1 MAFAVTN
8 TGNVKTRVTTRLF
21 GSAPDISV
29 TPKNTA
35 PVSTSGGGVVFK
47 PGQYVIFPGTSLAS
61 SINFGSQTVS
71 VGSSGVSIKVTFM
84 FMSNNTSGVASD
96 NQRLVD
102 FNTAASGVDNLILTK
117 VAGTNNLMFAY
128 RNGSGTQQSVTTSGF
143 AFETGVV
150 YTVVAIYD
158 PSVGSTGQLS
168 IYAASGNRV
177 GITPLATST
186 PSVKASNTFTY
197 TSTYI
202 GRSSYTT
209 DQPLIAQIYSLGV
222 YKRVLGLSETIAPN
236 VSFVNAP
243 YFTGFLQSSKLN
255 VAYMPATPKY
265 TIALWVH
272 WIGGTNF
279 VSTDALALGTNGTAF
294 VGFHNAIP
302 FTIGGTIVQ
311 NTWQH
316 VAIAYATG
324 SMRLFINGVKVVTTS
339 VPVYTASGIGQV
351 VIGNGWK
358 GYLDDFRIYPASLPD
373 KACADL
379 YSYETALTS
388 DTPITANNYV
398 CQDIGIQFG
407 SNVFPTTTSPG
418 TGELF
423 PFGPIVFRQTTRL
436 GRNVVTP
443 WFLPSK
449 YFIISPYRIAEDYSL
464 AFWYYAINL
473 TGSSVTYVLLNMP
486 TLSLVKAGANFTL
499 AHTGSPAFTLATGL
513 AVDNQWQHIVVTY
526 ETDYNV
532 ASLFINGVNVAS
544 DVAGGTSPY
553 SSSIPLTLAANMTGS
568 LDDLRLYN
576 GRLTDTDCLL
586 LYNAERGLPSDASL
600 PAVIFGQPDFTL
612 NFGEETIAPL
622 TDVGFGRYAVTKI
635 GAVTIRSLARNGQNV
650 NTPFLLNGL
659 KYLRVAYN
667 LRTDFS
673 VALWIYPT
681 ATSPCIFIDTTGI
694 TFGIVSGNYVL
705 NNTVIASVSPFP
717 IDTWTHVTL
726 TYLGDF
732 NTSNLFVDGTQIATN
747 VVVSG
752 AAAYIPNL
760 STPVTFGASFS
771 GSLDSIRVYTG
782 ILTATEV
789 SSLYAYELAVAPD
802 PVIAPI
808 VFTNPDMA
816 INFGTGIIPAVS
828 DVYPQ
833 DGTVM
838 LDSARL
844 GIPNIAPIENAPTFT
859 SSNVQFIASSSQYI
873 NTGPVLWNVETIGF
887 TIVADVIFTG
897 LEEYYEGVYCAQRM
911 SGGTT
916 IDSGNAGNFMLMR
929 SGRSQTFIFRM
940 YDDIGRAYQVYTPY
954 LAQNRRYII
963 VCTFDPTVENGLM
976 SISLDG
982 TVVGT
987 LANLLTGPFSDDT
1000 YANNCIG
1007 CLFPGAYYPANIDMY
1022 KLAVF
1027 NRVVTP
1033 RELNTIVF
1041 GTPYVITDLVGLRI
1055 DSINFEYTNG
1065 VVYIPFESSVTDVI
1079 SNTVI
1084 TRQANPV
1091 TFTSGIVGQCA
1102 IFGGN
1107 TSAGALPQQYYTMP
1121 NVFTGYPLSIAFR
1134 FKPLLTTYTGHIF
1147 NITDG
1152 AGTSCFNVTY
1162 DGVGL
1167 SIATSTSLNS
1177 GVLIVG
1183 EWIHVAITVDASYT
1197 SRMYINGAQVS
1208 QQAGS
1213 FNMSTFAT
1221 TIVIGGNATLPPTN
1235 GFNGMIDEI
1244 RMFQRAL
1251 LPSEVSTQYETV
1263 TPINTWTRNAPFWP
1277 GSFVKK
1283 EFIPTFNFGQFGYS
1297 VALSGDHTTIVVGAP
1312 EASRAF
1318 VYDIETETLLAELP
1332 SVAGSFGNSV
1342 ATNYD
1347 GTVCVVGAPTYNGGA
1362 GYAAVFDTAS
1372 GTVLNVLT
1380 GAGNQFGFTVSMS
1393 EDGSRVLVGTPGVGG
1408 SGGYATVFSGAGYA
1422 TTASLASGAAQWAT
1436 RIGGTGADIGTGI
1449 SVDSAGNSYVTGYYN
1464 SSPVTIY
1471 NADTTTF
1478 GTLANSANYDAYI
1491 VKYNTSGTAQWTT
1504 RIGGTNIDIGNGI
1517 SVDSAGNSYVTGQYL
1532 SNPVTIYN
1540 AGGSTFGTLANS
1552 GSNDAFIVKYNTSGT
1567 AQWATRIGG
1576 TGSDTGTGISVD
1588 SAGNSYITGNYTSSP
1603 VTIYN
1608 ADTTTFGTLANS
1620 GADDAYIVKY
1630 NTSGTA
1636 QWATHIGGT
1645 STDLGYGISVDS
1657 AGNSYV
1663 TGYYGSNPVTIY
1675 NADTTTFGTLA
1686 NSANYDAYI
1695 VKYNTSGAAQWTTR
1709 IAGSS
1714 FDQGINISVDVSG
1727 NSYVTGY
1734 YNSSPVT
1741 IYNAGGSTFGT
1752 LANSGADDAFI
1763 VKYNTS
1769 GTAQWTTRIGGTG
1782 SDTGNGIS
1790 VDVSGNVYV
1799 TGHYLS
1805 SPVTIYNA
1813 DTTTFGTL
1821 ANSGADDAY
1830 IVKYNTSGTAQW
1842 ATHIG
1847 GTSSDLGHA
1856 ISVDVSGNVY
1866 VTGSYLSSPLTIYNA
1881 GGSTFGTLA
1890 NSGSTDAFIVKYA
1903 SLPTGDGSYYG
1914 HTVSL
1919 SGDGTTAYVSA
1930 PNDGDGVVRAF
1941 SSSGTFL
1948 NTITR
1953 ASGTY
1958 GYFGFSVSTNSTGT
1972 RVIIGAPTANNNTGF
1987 AGVYSSDGA
1996 LISTPTNVVGLYSQF
2011 GFAVAISG
2019 DGLSVFVG
2027 TPFGNVNI
2035 LRSGYAALFNAG
2047 TGTLT
2052 KQIEQTTFSFFG
2064 VSGGVSY
2071 DGSYGIVGGAGP
2083 ANTPFVIKGSVL
2095 VFNTNQRVDTSYY
2108 LQGDYTV
2115 AGWSR
2120 YKAGTIV
2127 FSSSEVQI
2135 STDGTRYIGVHNG
2148 TKFGVPDIVTWP
2160 VSVFVTIVIGTTA
2173 TTITKT
2179 SGGSAW
2185 NGLARTTQSYPYTA
2199 YMTATP
2205 SDTTSVMAF
2214 GLSTATSVATPSLNY
2229 AWLFSG
2235 SAAII
2240 FENGTSYAGYGVY
2253 TTSTV
2258 FQVTYD
2264 STKVSYYKDGELQ
2277 RTTVRAPGLALYG
2290 QANMYTIGSAFKGVD
2305 FGYNFSRIE
2314 FDKWQHIAYTYL
2326 GDYNISNIYVNGQLQ
2341 AYIAVSPPNVNITG
2355 PYVIGL
2361 EWQGY
2366 IDDVRTYS
2374 RVMSP
2379 DQILAMYTYEST
2391 LPPEPTPLSYSIPK
2405 MALNFGTAD
2414 VESITSIG
2422 SFAITITGAI
2432 AGQDSTRL
2440 QKSVTTPYFSS
2451 LSKYLTVTAKS
2462 TTPSLVNPGSVIL
2475 SSNYTLAD
2483 EQTFRVPQTNRN
2495 ARNIQ
2500 WQYTG
2505 VPRGLIVSSQT
2516 DFGITFKIFKGTT
2529 IPNETFLSIKAINPV
2544 NLSSSVVSFS
2554 VSVTD
2559 GIAIGG
2565 DLVTDISGRRIHIFT
2580 SPSSTLTMLAT
2591 GSVDM
2596 LLVAGGGG
2604 AGGGYAGG
2612 GGGAGGLIFRGAE
2625 TVAAG
2630 SYSVTV
2636 GLGGSGSYGA
2646 APPSSGRNTA
2656 IGSLFTA
2663 IGGGA
2668 GGADQTQL
2676 GGVIV
2681 AARTGGSG
2689 GGGSAN
2695 AVPAGNGTAG
2705 QGYKGGTAATSGN
2718 SAGGGGG
2725 AGGVGGSKTVIITSE
2740 AGQFAQF
2747 GFASAIS
2754 ADSTKLLVGAPYAS
2768 SGAGYAGLFNTE
2780 TGLVIRTFASTA
2792 GAGARFGS
2800 SVGISSDGSRVIVG
2814 ASPASSG
2821 AGYAAVFDGTN
2832 GALIATLV
2840 GAGNQFGFSVAISGD
2855 GTTAIAGTPGVDG
2868 LNGYVN
2874 VYTGATYATVTPVAY
2889 TPSGDEYFG
2898 HSVSVT
2904 DDGSLVLVGGPNK
2917 SSGSG
2922 YAAAFDTSTG
2932 IFFREFTS
2940 QAGAFG
2946 YFGFSVAISADATT
2960 VIVGAP
2966 TSNVNAGYAA
2976 TYVVATGIIK
2986 SSMTNVPLG
2995 SSQFGYAVG
3004 LNNDGSVAI
3013 VSAPLAPAT
3022 LYGDQGGYAA
3032 LILASSGVVIRT
3044 FSTEYPMTGASVSI
3058 SNDSVSAVGAAV
3070 VDMFPYQI
3078 DGGVSIYF

>member
-21 GSAPDISV
+21 GSAPDILV

-35 PVSTSGGGVVFK
+35 PASSTGGGVVFK
-47 PGQYVIFPGTSLAS
+47 PGQYVTFPGTGLTSAS
-61 SINFGSQTVS
+61 GPYIDFGAQTVS
-71 VGSSGVSIKVTFM
+71 LGSSGVSIKVTFM
-84 FMSNNTSGVASD
+84 FTAYNTSGVASD

-102 FNTAASGVDNLILTK
+102 FSTAPNGVNNLILTK

-128 RNGSGTQQSVTTSGF
+128 RNGSGTQQSVTTTGF

-150 YTVVAIYD
+150 YTVVAIYN
-158 PSVGSTGQLS
+158 PNIGSTGQLT

-177 GITPLATST
+177 GVSPLVTST
-186 PSVKASNTFTY
+186 PSVKATSSFTY

-202 GRSSYTT
+202 GRSSYST
-209 DQPLIAQIYSLGV
+209 DQSLIAQIYSLGV
-222 YKRVLGLSETIAPN
+222 YKRILGLSETIAPN
-236 VSFVNAP
+236 VAFVNAP
-243 YFTGFLQSSKLN
+243 YFTGYLQSSQLG

-272 WIGGTNF
+272 WLSGTNF
-279 VSTDALALGTNGTAF
+279 VSTDALTLGTNGTAF
-294 VGFHNAIP
+294 VGYHNALP

-316 VAIAYATG
+316 VTIAYSAG
-324 SMRLFINGVKVVTTS
+324 SMRLFVNGVKVVTTT
-339 VPVYTASGIGQV
+339 VPTYRASGIGQV

-358 GYLDDFRIYPASLPD
+358 GYLDDFRMYPAALSD
-373 KACADL
+373 KACTDL

-418 TGELF
+418 SGELF
-423 PFGPIVFRQTTRL
+423 PFGPIVSRQTTRL

-443 WFLPSK
+443 WFLPTK
-449 YFIISPYRIAEDYSL
+449 YVIVSPYRIAEDYSI
-464 AFWYYAINL
+464 AFWHYSINMS
-473 TGSSVTYVLLNMP
+473 GSSVTNILFNTP
-486 TLSLVKAGANFTL
+486 TLSLVKVGANFTL
-499 AHTGSPAFTLATGL
+499 AHTGSPPFTLATGVG
-513 AVDNQWQHIVVTY
+513 VDNQWQHIVVTY

-532 ASLFINGVNVAS
+532 ASLFVNGVNVAR

-553 SSSIPLTLAANMTGS
+553 AVSTPLTLAPNMTGS
-568 LDDLRLYN
+568 LDDIRMYN

-586 LYNAERGLPSDASL
+586 LYNAERGLPND
-600 PAVIFGQPDFTL
+600 PALTPTTFGQPDFTL
-612 NFGEETIAPL
+612 NFGEETVAPL
-622 TDVGFGRYAVTKI
+622 TDTGFGRYAVTKI
-635 GAVTIRSLARNGQNV
+635 GAVTIRSLTRNAQNV

-667 LRTDFS
+667 LKTDFS

-681 ATSPCIFIDTTGI
+681 ATSPCFFIDTPGI
-694 TFGIVSGNYVL
+694 TFGVDSGNYVL
-705 NNTVIASVSPFP
+705 NNTVIASASPFSL
-717 IDTWTHVTL
+717 DTWTHVTL

-732 NTSNLFVDGTQIATN
+732 NTSNLFVNGTQVATN
-747 VVVSG
+747 IAVTG
-752 AAAYIPNL
+752 AASYLPNL
-760 STPVTFGASFS
+760 TSPVTFGGSFT
-771 GSLDSIRVYTG
+771 GSLDSIRVYAG

-808 VFTNPDMA
+808 IFTNPDMA
-816 INFGTGIIPAVS
+816 INFGTGVIPAVS
-828 DVYPQ
+828 DLYPQ
-833 DGTVM
+833 DGTLI
-838 LDSARL
+838 LDSDRQ
-844 GIPNIAPIENAPTFT
+844 GIPNIALIDNAPTFT
-859 SSNVQFIASSSQYI
+859 TSNVEFIASSSQYI
-873 NTGPVLWNVETIGF
+873 NTGPVLWNIRTVGITL
-887 TIVADVIFTG
+887 VADVVFTG
-897 LEEYYEGVYCAQRM
+897 LEEYYEGVFCAQRT

-916 IDSGNAGNFMLMR
+916 IDTGNAGNFMLMR
-929 SGRSQTFIFRM
+929 SGRTQTFIFRM
-940 YDDIGRAYQVYTPY
+940 YDDIGNAYQVYSPY
-954 LAQNRRYII
+954 IVQNRRYRI
-963 VCTFDPTVENGLM
+963 VCAFDPTVGNGTM
-976 SISLDG
+976 TISLDG
-982 TVVGT
+982 TIVDT
-987 LANLLTGPFSDDT
+987 RANVLDGPFSDDT

-1007 CLFPGAYYPANIDMY
+1007 CLFPGAYYPANMDMY

-1041 GTPYVITDLVGLRI
+1041 GTPYAISDLVGLRI
-1055 DSINFEYTNG
+1055 DSIKFEYTNG
-1065 VVYIPFESSVTDVI
+1065 VIYIPFESSVTDVI

-1091 TFTSGIVGQCA
+1091 TFTDGIVGQCA
-1102 IFGGN
+1102 LFSGN

-1134 FKPLLTTYTGHIF
+1134 FKPLLTSYAGHIF

-1152 AGTSCFNVTY
+1152 AGASCFNVTY
-1162 DGVGL
+1162 NSTVG
-1167 SIATSTSLNS
+1167 SVATSTGLDS
-1177 GVLIVG
+1177 GLVVIG
-1183 EWIHVAITVDASYT
+1183 EWIHVCITVDVSYT

-1208 QQAGS
+1208 QQSGS
-1213 FNMSTFAT
+1213 YNMSTFAS
-1221 TIVIGGNATLPPTN
+1221 TIVVGGNATLPPTN
-1235 GFNGMIDEI
+1235 GFNGYIDEI
-1244 RMFQRAL
+1244 RMFPRAL
-1251 LPSEVSTQYETV
+1251 LPSEISTQYETV

-1277 GSFVKK
+1277 GTFVKK
-1283 EFIPTFNFGQFGYS
+1283 EFVPTFSLGQFGYS
-1297 VALSGDHTTIVVGAP
+1297 VALSGDHTTVVIGAP

-1318 VYDIETETLLAELP
+1318 VYAVDTETLISELAG
-1332 SVAGSFGNSV
+1332 VAGSFGNSV
-1342 ATNYD
+1342 AINYD
-1347 GTVCVVGAPTYNGGA
+1347 GTVCVVGAPTYNSGA
-1362 GYAAVFDTAS
+1362 GYAAVFDTAT
-1372 GTVLNVLT
+1372 GTVVNVLA

-1393 EDGSRVLVGTPGVGG
+1393 EDGGKVLVGTPGVGG

-1422 TTASLASGAAQWAT
+1422 TTASLA
-1436 RIGGTGADIGTGI
+1436 GTG
-1449 SVDSAGNSYVTGYYN
+1449 
-1464 SSPVTIY
+1464 
-1471 NADTTTF
+1471 
-1478 GTLANSANYDAYI
+1478 
-1491 VKYNTSGTAQWTT
+1491 
-1504 RIGGTNIDIGNGI
+1504 
-1517 SVDSAGNSYVTGQYL
+1517 
-1532 SNPVTIYN
+1532 
-1540 AGGSTFGTLANS
+1540 
-1552 GSNDAFIVKYNTSGT
+1552 
-1567 AQWATRIGG
+1567 
-1576 TGSDTGTGISVD
+1576 
-1588 SAGNSYITGNYTSSP
+1588 
-1603 VTIYN
+1603 
-1608 ADTTTFGTLANS
+1608 
-1620 GADDAYIVKY
+1620 
-1630 NTSGTA
+1630 
-1636 QWATHIGGT
+1636 
-1645 STDLGYGISVDS
+1645 
-1657 AGNSYV
+1657 
-1663 TGYYGSNPVTIY
+1663 
-1675 NADTTTFGTLA
+1675 
-1686 NSANYDAYI
+1686 
-1695 VKYNTSGAAQWTTR
+1695 
-1709 IAGSS
+1709 
-1714 FDQGINISVDVSG
+1714 
-1727 NSYVTGY
+1727 
-1734 YNSSPVT
+1734 
-1741 IYNAGGSTFGT
+1741 
-1752 LANSGADDAFI
+1752 
-1763 VKYNTS
+1763 
-1769 GTAQWTTRIGGTG
+1769 
-1782 SDTGNGIS
+1782 
-1790 VDVSGNVYV
+1790 
-1799 TGHYLS
+1799 
-1805 SPVTIYNA
+1805 
-1813 DTTTFGTL
+1813 
-1821 ANSGADDAY
+1821 
-1830 IVKYNTSGTAQW
+1830 
-1842 ATHIG
+1842 
-1847 GTSSDLGHA
+1847 
-1856 ISVDVSGNVY
+1856 
-1866 VTGSYLSSPLTIYNA
+1866 
-1881 GGSTFGTLA
+1881 
-1890 NSGSTDAFIVKYA
+1890 
-1903 SLPTGDGSYYG
+1903 GSYYG

-1919 SGDGTTAYVSA
+1919 SGDGTKAFVSA

-1972 RVIIGAPTANNNTGF
+1972 RVAIGAPTANNNTGF
-1987 AGVYSSDGA
+1987 VGVYSSAGA
-1996 LISTPTNVVGLYSQF
+1996 LISRPTNVVGSYSQF
-2011 GFAVAISG
+2011 GFTVALSG
-2019 DGLSVFVG
+2019 NGLSVMVG
-2027 TPFGNVNI
+2027 TPFGNVNV

-2047 TGTLT
+2047 TGTLV

-2083 ANTPFVIKGSVL
+2083 SNTPFVIGGSVL

-2120 YKAGTIV
+2120 YIAGTVI
-2127 FSSSEVQI
+2127 FSTSEVQI
-2135 STDGTRYIGVHNG
+2135 STDGTRYFGTHNG
-2148 TKFGVPDIVTWP
+2148 VKFGAPDVITWP
-2160 VSVFVTIVIGTTA
+2160 VSVFVTVAIGAT

-2179 SGGSAW
+2179 GGGSAW
-2185 NGLARTTQSYPYTA
+2185 NGLARTTQSYPLTA

-2205 SDTTSVMAF
+2205 GDTTSVMAF
-2214 GLSTATSVATPSLNY
+2214 GLSTATSVATPSLDY

-2277 RTTVRAPGLALYG
+2277 RTTIRAPGLALYG
-2290 QANMYTIGSAFKGVD
+2290 QANMYTFSSSFTNVD
-2305 FGYNFSRIE
+2305 FGYNFSRIA
-2314 FDKWQHIAYTYL
+2314 FDTWQHITFTYL

-2341 AYIAVSPPNVNITG
+2341 AYIGASPPNINITG
-2355 PYVIGL
+2355 PYVLGL

-2374 RVMSP
+2374 RVMAP

-2391 LPPEPTPLSYSIPK
+2391 LPPEPTPLSYTLPE

-2422 SFAITITGAI
+2422 SYAVTLTGAI
-2432 AGQDSTRL
+2432 VGHDSTRL
-2440 QKSVTTPYFSS
+2440 QKSVATPYFSP
-2451 LSKYLTVTAKS
+2451 LTKYLTVTSKS

-2483 EQTFRVPQTNRN
+2483 EQTFTVRQTNRN
-2495 ARNIQ
+2495 AAGIQ

-2505 VPRGLIVSSQT
+2505 VPQGLIVSSQT

-2529 IPNETFLSIKAINPV
+2529 IPNTTFISVKAINPV

-2565 DLVTDISGRRIHIFT
+2565 DLVADINGHRIHIFT

-2596 LLVAGGGG
+2596 LLVGGGGG

-2612 GGGAGGLIFRGAE
+2612 GGGAGGLIYRSAE
-2625 TVAAG
+2625 TVGVG

-2636 GLGGSGSYGA
+2636 GLGGRGSYGA
-2646 APPSSGRNTA
+2646 APPSSGGNTVL
-2656 IGSLFTA
+2656 GSLFTA

-2676 GGVIV
+2676 GGAIV
-2681 AARTGGSG
+2681 AARPGGSG
-2689 GGGSAN
+2689 GGGSTN
-2695 AVPAGNGTAG
+2695 AVGAGLGTAG
-2705 QGYKGGTAATSGN
+2705 QGYQGGTAATSGN

-2725 AGGVGGSKTVIITSE
+2725 AGGAGGSKTVIITSG

-2754 ADSTKLLVGAPYAS
+2754 QDSTKLLVGAPYAS

-2780 TGLVIRTFASTA
+2780 TGIVIRTFTSTA
-2792 GAGARFGS
+2792 GAGAQFGS

-2814 ASPASSG
+2814 ASTASSG
-2821 AGYAAVFDGTN
+2821 AGYAAVFNGTT

-2840 GAGNQFGFSVAISGD
+2840 GAGSQFGFSVAMSGD

-2868 LNGYVN
+2868 LNGYVK

-2889 TPSGDEYFG
+2889 TPVGDEYFG

-2904 DDGSLVLVGGPNK
+2904 NDGGLVLVGAPNK

-2922 YAAAFDTSTG
+2922 YAAAFVTSSG
-2932 IFFREFTS
+2932 IFYREFNS
-2940 QAGAFG
+2940 QAGTFAYFG
-2946 YFGFSVAISADATT
+2946 YSVAISADAGT

-2966 TSNVNAGYAA
+2966 TAGGNAGYAA
-2976 TYVVATGIIK
+2976 TYDVPTAIIQ
-2986 SSMTNVPLG
+2986 SAMTNIPAG
-2995 SSQFGYAVG
+2995 TSQFGYAVG
-3004 LNNDGSVAI
+3004 LNDTGSIAI

-3022 LYGDQGGYAA
+3022 AYGDQGGYAA
-3032 LILASSGVVIRT
+3032 LMLASNGAMLRT
-3044 FSTEYPMTGASVSI
+3044 FASEYPMTGASVSI
-3058 SNDSVSAVGAAV
+3058 SNNFVSAVGAGGNNLV
-3070 VDMFPYQI
+3070 PFFM

>member
-84 FMSNNTSGVASD
+84 FMSNNTSSIAVD

-102 FNTAASGVDNLILTK
+102 FNTGASGVNNLILTK

-150 YTVVAIYD
+150 YTVVAIYN
-158 PSVGSTGQLS
+158 PNIGATGQLT

-186 PSVKASNTFTY
+186 PSVKATSSFTY
-197 TSTYI
+197 TNTYI
-202 GRSSYTT
+202 GRSSYTA

-243 YFTGFLQSSKLN
+243 YFTGFLQSSQLG
-255 VAYMPATPKY
+255 VTYMPTTPKY

-294 VGFHNAIP
+294 VGFHNAIS

-316 VAIAYATG
+316 VAIAYAAG

-339 VPVYTASGIGQV
+339 VPLYRASGIGKV

-379 YSYETALTS
+379 FSYETALTS

-407 SNVFPTTTSPG
+407 SNVFPATTSPG
-418 TGELF
+418 SGELF

-464 AFWYYAINL
+464 AFWYYAINM
-473 TGSSVTYVLLNMP
+473 TGSPVTYVLLNMP

-532 ASLFINGVNVAS
+532 ASLFINGVNVVS

-553 SSSIPLTLAANMTGS
+553 STSIPLTLAANMTGS
-568 LDDLRLYN
+568 LDDIRMYN

-600 PAVIFGQPDFTL
+600 PPVIFGQPDFTL

-622 TDVGFGRYAVTKI
+622 TDTGFGRYAVTKI

-681 ATSPCIFIDTTGI
+681 STSPCIFIDTTGI

-717 IDTWTHVTL
+717 IDIWTHVTL

-752 AAAYIPNL
+752 AASYIPNL

-789 SSLYAYELAVAPD
+789 SSLFAYELAVAPD

-808 VFTNPDMA
+808 VFTDPDMA

-833 DGTVM
+833 DGTLI
-838 LDSARL
+838 LDSSRL

-859 SSNVQFIASSSQYI
+859 SSNVQFLASSSQYI
-873 NTGPVLWNVETIGF
+873 NTGPVLWNVETIGI

-897 LEEYYEGVYCAQRM
+897 LEEYYEGVYCAQRS

-963 VCTFDPTVENGLM
+963 VCAFDPTVENGLM

-982 TVVGT
+982 TIVGT
-987 LANLLTGPFSDDT
+987 LANVLNGPFSDDT

-1033 RELNTIVF
+1033 AELDTIVF
-1041 GTPYVITDLVGLRI
+1041 GTPYAISDLVGLRI

-1177 GVLIVG
+1177 GVVLVG
-1183 EWIHVAITVDASYT
+1183 AWIHVAITVDASYT
-1197 SRMYINGAQVS
+1197 SRMYINGVQVS

-1235 GFNGMIDEI
+1235 GFNGMMDEI

-1251 LPSEVSTQYETV
+1251 SPSEVSTQYETV

-1283 EFIPTFNFGQFGYS
+1283 EFAPTFNLGQFGYS

-1347 GTVCVVGAPTYNGGA
+1347 GTVCVIGAPTYNNGA
-1362 GYAAVFDTAS
+1362 GYAAVFDTAT
-1372 GTVLNVLT
+1372 GAVLNVLT
-1380 GAGNQFGFTVSMS
+1380 GAGSQFGFTVSMS

-1422 TTASLASGAAQWAT
+1422 TTASLAGSG
-1436 RIGGTGADIGTGI
+1436 
-1449 SVDSAGNSYVTGYYN
+1449 
-1464 SSPVTIY
+1464 
-1471 NADTTTF
+1471 
-1478 GTLANSANYDAYI
+1478 
-1491 VKYNTSGTAQWTT
+1491 
-1504 RIGGTNIDIGNGI
+1504 
-1517 SVDSAGNSYVTGQYL
+1517 
-1532 SNPVTIYN
+1532 
-1540 AGGSTFGTLANS
+1540 
-1552 GSNDAFIVKYNTSGT
+1552 
-1567 AQWATRIGG
+1567 
-1576 TGSDTGTGISVD
+1576 
-1588 SAGNSYITGNYTSSP
+1588 
-1603 VTIYN
+1603 
-1608 ADTTTFGTLANS
+1608 
-1620 GADDAYIVKY
+1620 
-1630 NTSGTA
+1630 
-1636 QWATHIGGT
+1636 
-1645 STDLGYGISVDS
+1645 
-1657 AGNSYV
+1657 
-1663 TGYYGSNPVTIY
+1663 
-1675 NADTTTFGTLA
+1675 
-1686 NSANYDAYI
+1686 
-1695 VKYNTSGAAQWTTR
+1695 
-1709 IAGSS
+1709 
-1714 FDQGINISVDVSG
+1714 
-1727 NSYVTGY
+1727 
-1734 YNSSPVT
+1734 
-1741 IYNAGGSTFGT
+1741 
-1752 LANSGADDAFI
+1752 
-1763 VKYNTS
+1763 
-1769 GTAQWTTRIGGTG
+1769 
-1782 SDTGNGIS
+1782 
-1790 VDVSGNVYV
+1790 
-1799 TGHYLS
+1799 
-1805 SPVTIYNA
+1805 
-1813 DTTTFGTL
+1813 
-1821 ANSGADDAY
+1821 
-1830 IVKYNTSGTAQW
+1830 
-1842 ATHIG
+1842 
-1847 GTSSDLGHA
+1847 
-1856 ISVDVSGNVY
+1856 
-1866 VTGSYLSSPLTIYNA
+1866 
-1881 GGSTFGTLA
+1881 
-1890 NSGSTDAFIVKYA
+1890 
-1903 SLPTGDGSYYG
+1903 GSYYG

-1941 SSSGTFL
+1941 LSDGTFL

-1958 GYFGFSVSTNSTGT
+1958 GYFGFSVATNSTGT

-2083 ANTPFVIKGSVL
+2083 SNTPFVIKGSVL
-2095 VFNTNQRVDTSYY
+2095 VFNTNQRVDTAYY

-2120 YKAGTIV
+2120 YKAGTII

-2148 TKFGVPDIVTWP
+2148 IKFGIPDVITWP

-2185 NGLARTTQSYPYTA
+2185 NGLARTAQSYAYTA

-2214 GLSTATSVATPSLNY
+2214 GLSTATSVATPSLDY
-2229 AWLFSG
+2229 GWLFSG

-2305 FGYNFSRIE
+2305 FGFNFSRIE

-2341 AYIAVSPPNVNITG
+2341 AYIGVSPPNVNITG
-2355 PYVIGL
+2355 PYVLGL

-2374 RVMSP
+2374 RVMAP

-2432 AGQDSTRL
+2432 AGQDSSRL

-2451 LSKYLTVTAKS
+2451 LTKYLTVTAKS

-2505 VPRGLIVSSQT
+2505 VPQGLIVSSQT

-2591 GSVDM
+2591 GTVDM

-2630 SYSVTV
+2630 TYGVTV

-2656 IGSLFTA
+2656 LGALFTA

-2695 AVPAGNGTAG
+2695 AVAAGLGTVG
-2705 QGYKGGTAATSGN
+2705 QGNKGGTAATSGN

-2747 GFASAIS
+2747 GFASAIT

-2780 TGLVIRTFASTA
+2780 TGIVIRTFASTA

-2855 GTTAIAGTPGVDG
+2855 GTTAIAGTPGVNG

-2874 VYTGATYATVTPVAY
+2874 VYTGATYATVTPVGY
-2889 TPSGDEYFG
+2889 TPVGDEYFG

-2946 YFGFSVAISADATT
+2946 YFGYSVAISADATT

-2976 TYVVATGIIK
+2976 TYVVASGIIK
-2986 SSMTNVPLG
+2986 SPMTNVPLG
-2995 SSQFGYAVG
+2995 ASQFGYAVG
-3004 LNNDGSVAI
+3004 LSNDGSIAI
-3013 VSAPLAPAT
+3013 VGAPLAQAT

-3058 SNDSVSAVGAAV
+3058 SNDSVSAVGGAV

>member
-35 PVSTSGGGVVFK
+35 PVSTSGGGVLFK

-71 VGSSGVSIKVTFM
+71 VGLSGVSIKCTFM
-84 FMSNNTSGVASD
+84 FTANNTSSVASD

-102 FNTAASGVDNLILTK
+102 FNTAASGVNNLILTK

-168 IYAASGNRV
+168 IYVASGNRV
-177 GITPLATST
+177 GITPLVTST
-186 PSVKASNTFTY
+186 PSVKATSSFTY
-197 TSTYI
+197 TNTYI
-202 GRSSYTT
+202 GRSSYTA

-236 VSFVNAP
+236 VAFVNAP
-243 YFTGFLQSSKLN
+243 YFTGYLQSSQLG
-255 VAYMPATPKY
+255 VAYMPTTPKY

-272 WIGGTNF
+272 WLSGTNF

-294 VGFHNAIP
+294 VGYHNAIS

-316 VAIAYATG
+316 VTIAYAAG
-324 SMRLFINGVKVVTTS
+324 SMRLFVNGVKVVTTS
-339 VPVYTASGIGQV
+339 VPAYTASGTSQV

-358 GYLDDFRIYPASLPD
+358 GYLDDFRIYPASLSD
-373 KACADL
+373 KACTDL

-418 TGELF
+418 AGELF

-443 WFLPSK
+443 WFLPTK
-449 YFIISPYRIAEDYSL
+449 YIIVSPYRIALDHSI
-464 AFWYYAINL
+464 AFWHYAINM
-473 TGSSVTYVLLNMP
+473 TGSPVTNVLLNTP

-499 AHTGSPAFTLATGL
+499 AHTGSPAFTLAAGVG
-513 AVDNQWQHIVVTY
+513 VDNQWQHIVVTY
-526 ETDYNV
+526 EADYNT
-532 ASLFINGVNVAS
+532 ASLFVNGVNVVR

-553 SSSIPLTLAANMTGS
+553 AVSTPLTLAPNMTGS
-568 LDDLRLYN
+568 LDDIRMYN

-586 LYNAERGLPSDASL
+586 LYNAERGLPSDATL
-600 PAVIFGQPDFTL
+600 PPVIFGQPDFTL
-612 NFGEETIAPL
+612 NFGEETVPVL
-622 TDVGFGRYAVTKI
+622 TDTGFGRYAVTKT
-635 GAVTIRSLARNGQNV
+635 GAVTIRSLIRNGQNV

-673 VALWIYPT
+673 VAVWIYPT
-681 ATSPCIFIDTTGI
+681 ATSPCFFIDTPGI
-694 TFGIVSGNYVL
+694 TFGIDAGNYIL
-705 NNTVIASVSPFP
+705 NNTILASASPFP
-717 IDTWTHVTL
+717 LDIWTHVTL

-732 NTSNLFVDGTQIATN
+732 NTSNLFVDGTQVATN

-752 AAAYIPNL
+752 AASYLPNL
-760 STPVTFGASFS
+760 TSPVTFGATFS

-789 SSLYAYELAVAPD
+789 SALYAYELAVAPD

-833 DGTVM
+833 DGTVI

-844 GIPNIAPIENAPTFT
+844 GIPNIAPIDNAPTFT

-873 NTGPVLWNVETIGF
+873 NTGPVLWNVETVGF

-897 LEEYYEGVYCAQRM
+897 LEEYYEGVFCAQRT

-916 IDSGNAGNFMLMR
+916 IDVGNAGNFMLMR
-929 SGRSQTFIFRM
+929 SGRTQTFIFRM

-954 LAQNRRYII
+954 LVQNRRYII
-963 VCTFDPTVENGLM
+963 VCAFDPTVENGLM
-976 SISLDG
+976 TMSLDG
-982 TVVGT
+982 TIVAT
-987 LANLLTGPFSDDT
+987 LANVLDGPFSDDT

-1041 GTPYVITDLVGLRI
+1041 GTPYAISDLVGLRI

-1079 SNTVI
+1079 SNIVI

-1091 TFTSGIVGQCA
+1091 TFTDGIVGQCA

-1134 FKPLLTTYTGHIF
+1134 FKPLFTSYTGHIF

-1152 AGTSCFNVTY
+1152 AGTSCFSVTY
-1162 DGVGL
+1162 NGAVGNIL
-1167 SIATSTSLNS
+1167 TSTGLDS
-1177 GVLIVG
+1177 GVVG
-1183 EWIHVAITVDASYT
+1183 IGVWIHVCITVDVSYT
-1197 SRMYINGAQVS
+1197 SRMYIDGVQVS

-1213 FNMSTFAT
+1213 YNMSTFAS

-1235 GFNGMIDEI
+1235 GFNGYMDEI
-1244 RMFQRAL
+1244 RMFRRAL
-1251 LPSEVSTQYETV
+1251 LSSEVSTQYETV

-1283 EFIPTFNFGQFGYS
+1283 EFVPTFSLGQFGYS
-1297 VALSGDHTTIVVGAP
+1297 VALSGDHTTIIVGAP

-1318 VYDIETETLLAELP
+1318 VYDVETETLLAELP

-1362 GYAAVFDTAS
+1362 GYAAVFDT
-1372 GTVLNVLT
+1372 GTGAVVNVLT

-1393 EDGSRVLVGTPGVGG
+1393 EDGGKVLVGTPGVGG

-1422 TTASLASGAAQWAT
+1422 TTASLA
-1436 RIGGTGADIGTGI
+1436 GTG
-1449 SVDSAGNSYVTGYYN
+1449 
-1464 SSPVTIY
+1464 
-1471 NADTTTF
+1471 
-1478 GTLANSANYDAYI
+1478 
-1491 VKYNTSGTAQWTT
+1491 
-1504 RIGGTNIDIGNGI
+1504 
-1517 SVDSAGNSYVTGQYL
+1517 
-1532 SNPVTIYN
+1532 
-1540 AGGSTFGTLANS
+1540 
-1552 GSNDAFIVKYNTSGT
+1552 
-1567 AQWATRIGG
+1567 
-1576 TGSDTGTGISVD
+1576 
-1588 SAGNSYITGNYTSSP
+1588 
-1603 VTIYN
+1603 
-1608 ADTTTFGTLANS
+1608 
-1620 GADDAYIVKY
+1620 
-1630 NTSGTA
+1630 
-1636 QWATHIGGT
+1636 
-1645 STDLGYGISVDS
+1645 
-1657 AGNSYV
+1657 
-1663 TGYYGSNPVTIY
+1663 
-1675 NADTTTFGTLA
+1675 
-1686 NSANYDAYI
+1686 
-1695 VKYNTSGAAQWTTR
+1695 
-1709 IAGSS
+1709 
-1714 FDQGINISVDVSG
+1714 
-1727 NSYVTGY
+1727 
-1734 YNSSPVT
+1734 
-1741 IYNAGGSTFGT
+1741 
-1752 LANSGADDAFI
+1752 
-1763 VKYNTS
+1763 
-1769 GTAQWTTRIGGTG
+1769 
-1782 SDTGNGIS
+1782 
-1790 VDVSGNVYV
+1790 
-1799 TGHYLS
+1799 
-1805 SPVTIYNA
+1805 
-1813 DTTTFGTL
+1813 
-1821 ANSGADDAY
+1821 
-1830 IVKYNTSGTAQW
+1830 
-1842 ATHIG
+1842 
-1847 GTSSDLGHA
+1847 
-1856 ISVDVSGNVY
+1856 
-1866 VTGSYLSSPLTIYNA
+1866 
-1881 GGSTFGTLA
+1881 
-1890 NSGSTDAFIVKYA
+1890 
-1903 SLPTGDGSYYG
+1903 GSYYG

-1958 GYFGFSVSTNSTGT
+1958 GYFGFSVATNSTGT
-1972 RVIIGAPTANNNTGF
+1972 RVVIGAPTANNNTGF
-1987 AGVYSSDGA
+1987 AGVYSSAGA

-2011 GFAVAISG
+2011 GFTVAISG
-2019 DGLSVFVG
+2019 DGLSVMVG
-2027 TPFGNVNI
+2027 TPFGNVNV

-2083 ANTPFVIKGSVL
+2083 ANTPFTISGSVL

-2120 YKAGTIV
+2120 YKAGTVI
-2127 FSSSEVQI
+2127 FSTSEVQI

-2148 TKFGVPDIVTWP
+2148 VKFGIPDVITWP
-2160 VSVFVTIVIGTTA
+2160 VSVFVTVAIAAT

-2185 NGLARTTQSYPYTA
+2185 NGLARTTQSYPITA

-2205 SDTTSVMAF
+2205 GDTTSVMAF
-2214 GLSTATSVATPSLNY
+2214 GLSTATSVASPSLDY

-2240 FENGTSYAGYGVY
+2240 FENGTSYTGYGSY

-2277 RTTVRAPGLALYG
+2277 RTTVRVPSLALYG
-2290 QANMYTIGSAFKGVD
+2290 QANMYTLSASFTEVD

-2314 FDKWQHIAYTYL
+2314 FDTWQHIAFTYL

-2341 AYIAVSPPNVNITG
+2341 AYIGIAPPNINITG
-2355 PYVIGL
+2355 PYVLGL

-2391 LPPEPTPLSYSIPK
+2391 LPPEPTPLSYSLPK

-2414 VESITSIG
+2414 VELITSVG
-2422 SFAITITGAI
+2422 SFAVALTGAI
-2432 AGQDSTRL
+2432 VGHDSIRL
-2440 QKSVTTPYFSS
+2440 QKSVATPYFSP
-2451 LSKYLTVTAKS
+2451 LTKYLTVTSKS

-2495 ARNIQ
+2495 APNIE
-2500 WQYTG
+2500 WQYNG
-2505 VPRGLIVSSQT
+2505 VPQGLIVSSQT

-2529 IPNETFLSIKAINPV
+2529 IPNETFISIKAINPV
-2544 NLSSSVVSFS
+2544 NLSSSVVSFA
-2554 VSVTD
+2554 VSVTN

-2565 DLVTDISGRRIHIFT
+2565 DLVADINGRRIHVFT

-2596 LLVAGGGG
+2596 LLVGGGGG

-2612 GGGAGGLIFRGAE
+2612 GGGAGGLIFRTAE
-2625 TVAAG
+2625 TVAVG

-2646 APPSSGRNTA
+2646 AAPSSGGNTVL
-2656 IGSLFTA
+2656 GSLYTA

-2668 GGADQTQL
+2668 GAADQTQL
-2676 GGVIV
+2676 GGIIV
-2681 AARTGGSG
+2681 AARPGGSG
-2689 GGGSAN
+2689 GGGSTN
-2695 AVPAGNGTAG
+2695 AVAAGLGTAG

-2725 AGGVGGSKTVIITSE
+2725 AGGDGGSKTVIITSE

-2768 SGAGYAGLFNTE
+2768 GGDGYAGLFNTE
-2780 TGLVIRTFASTA
+2780 TGIVIRTFASTA
-2792 GAGARFGS
+2792 GAGAQFGS

-2840 GAGNQFGFSVAISGD
+2840 GAGNQFGFSVAMSGD

-2874 VYTGATYATVTPVAY
+2874 VYTGATYATVTSVAY

-2904 DDGSLVLVGGPNK
+2904 DDGGIVLVGAPNK

-2922 YAAAFDTSTG
+2922 YAAAFLTSTG
-2932 IFFREFTS
+2932 IFYREFNS
-2940 QAGAFG
+2940 QAGTFAYFG
-2946 YFGFSVAISADATT
+2946 YSVAISADAST

-2976 TYVVATGIIK
+2976 TYDVLTAIIK

-2995 SSQFGYAVG
+2995 ASQFGYAVG
-3004 LNNDGSVAI
+3004 LNDTGSVAI

-3032 LILASSGVVIRT
+3032 LLVASSGVVIRT

-3058 SNDSVSAVGAAV
+3058 SNDFVSAVGAGGNNLV
-3070 VDMFPYQI
+3070 PFFM